1 MVQRS
6 RPGGRSG
13 FVAGGV
19 LAIAARVES
28 SLEDLTPCVE
38 SRQPI
43 GAIAGHALRYRVQ
56 AVCDEDNVDADDV
69 GKLTRLLAIGSTP
82 AQYPSHYPKR
92 AFLAQQ
98 RNRLWGT
105 EPLIRQRDGSLGLGI
120 QASG

>member
-1 MVQRS
+1 MVQGS
-6 RPGGRSG
+6 CPGGRSG
-13 FVAGGV
+13 FVASDIF
-19 LAIAARVES
+19 AIAASGEGT
-28 SLEDLTPCVE
+28 LEDLAPCVE

-56 AVCDEDNVDADDV
+56 TVCDEDNVDADDV

-105 EPLIRQRDGSLGLGI
+105 EPLIRERDGSLGLGI